1 MTSDLFSPLR
11 IGSATAKNR
20 VWLAPMTNGQ
30 SHDDGTLS
38 DDELAW
44 LVRRAR
50 GGFGVI
56 ETCAAHV
63 AKDGQGWK
71 GELGIFDDAQIG
83 GLTRLARA
91 MHEHGALALAQ
102 IFHGGMR
109 ADPKVSGVGAWS
121 ASEVVAGDHVV
132 VRAAEHD
139 DIARAIDQF
148 RDAAVRAHR
157 AGFDGVELHGAHGYL
172 FGQFLSVVQNRRT
185 DEWGG
190 SFENRARILLEALRE
205 VRAATPPSFVVG
217 VRISPE
223 DFGQSKG
230 LDLDESLALAR
241 MLAEEGSDFV
251 HVSLWSF
258 ARNTTKR
265 PSEHPLPL
273 FREALPSEC
282 ALITAGSIW
291 TRADAERALELGAD
305 AVALG
310 RAAIANPDWPL
321 RAVEPGFEPR
331 RPPLTIAELRDRGL
345 SPVFAEYMRAWKGFV
360 KDDPSPDPPGRPSS

>member
-1 MTSDLFSPLR
+1 VSVTQDLFSPLR
-11 IGSATAKNR
+11 LGAAIAKNR
-20 VWLAPMTNGQ
+20 VWLAPMTNMQ

-38 DDELAW
+38 DEELAW

-63 AKDGQGWK
+63 ARDGQGWR
-71 GELGIFDDAQIG
+71 GELGFFDDAQLP
-83 GLTRLARA
+83 GLTRLAGA
-91 MHEHGALALAQ
+91 IHDHGALALAQ

-109 ADPKVSGVGAWS
+109 ADPKVSGLDAWS
-121 ASEVVAGDHVV
+121 ASEVVSGDRV
-132 VRAAEHD
+132 VRAATLE
-139 DIARAIDQF
+139 DIARVIEQF
-148 RDAAVRAHR
+148 RDAAIRAHR

-172 FGQFLSVVQNRRT
+172 FGQFLSVTQNRRT

-190 SFENRARILLEALRE
+190 SFENRARLLLEALRA
-205 VRAATPPSFVVG
+205 VRSATPASFVVG

-241 MLAEEGSDFV
+241 MLAEQGSDFV

-265 PSEHPLPL
+265 PTEHPLPL
-273 FREALPSEC
+273 FREALPPEC
-282 ALITAGSIW
+282 SLVTAGSIW
-291 TRADAERALELGAD
+291 TREDAERALELGAD
-305 AVALG
+305 AIALG

-321 RAVEPGFEPR
+321 DAARPGFEPK
-331 RPPLTIAELRDRGL
+331 RPPLTIAELRERDL
-345 SPVFAEYMRAWKGFV
+345 SPAFAEYMRAWKGFV
-360 KDDPSPDPPGRPSS
+360 RDEL